1 MAMILVTHDM
11 GVVARMADRIAV
23 MYAGRICEEADAQ
36 VIFRDPC
43 HPYTRAL
50 LETMPRIDQSYS
62 GDKRSRLVVI
72 PGRIPNLI
80 DPPRGCRFH
89 PRCRIAKESCSQ
101 ILPEP
106 VEVAD
111 GHLVSCLEYPG
122 PRTAS
127 KR

>member
-23 MYAGRICEEADAQ
+23 MYAGRICEEADAR
-36 VIFRDPC
+36 VIFRDPR

-50 LETMPRIDQSYS
+50 LSTMPRIDQSYT
-62 GDKRSRLVVI
+62 GDKRGRLTVI

-80 DPPRGCRFH
+80 DPPTGCRFH
-89 PRCRIAKESCSQ
+89 PRCPIAKEACRR

-106 VEVAD
+106 VAVAD
-111 GHLVSCLEYPG
+111 GHLVSCLEYSA
-122 PRTAS
+122 RETAS
-127 KR
+127 